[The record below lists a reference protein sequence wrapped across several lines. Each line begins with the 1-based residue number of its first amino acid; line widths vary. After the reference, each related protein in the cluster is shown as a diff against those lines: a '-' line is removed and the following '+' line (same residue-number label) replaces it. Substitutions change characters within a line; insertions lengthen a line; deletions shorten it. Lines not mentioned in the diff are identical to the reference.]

1 MSDTETVSRS
11 AVTAPAAGPAAA
23 KPPRKL
29 NPKIKI
35 ALGQIAVVV
44 VWLGSWQWMSGRL
57 IDPFFTSSPSAIGQ
71 QLLEWFRTGSI
82 WPHLLITLQEF
93 GAGLAI
99 GSVAG
104 VLVGFT
110 LGRLPTTAAVL
121 NPFVTVVY
129 SMPKLALAPLFV
141 LWFGIGFG
149 SKIVLVGLIS
159 FFLVFY
165 NTFTGARDVD
175 PLFIDSLRIMGANRL
190 TIYRRVVMP
199 SAAVW
204 VMTGLRIA
212 VPQAV
217 IGAVVG
223 ELISSNQ
230 GVGYVIANA
239 AAFFNTTG
247 VLAGVALVACVSVI
261 LSQLIIVLER
271 WATRWKQ
278 G

>member
-1 MSDTETVSRS
+1 MSDTETLARP
-11 AVTAPAAGPAAA
+11 AVAGPPAGQR
-23 KPPRKL
+23 PRRRFS
-29 NPKIKI
+29 PKITI
-35 ALGQIAVVV
+35 ALGQIVVV
-44 VWLGSWQWMSGRL
+44 IVWLGSWQLLSGRV
-57 IDPFFTSSPSAIGQ
+57 IDPFFSSSPSAVGD
-71 QLLEWFRTGSI
+71 QLVEWFRTGSI
-82 WPHLLITLQEF
+82 WVHLLITLQEF
-93 GAGLAI
+93 GVGLLV
-99 GSVAG
+99 GSAVG

-110 LGRLPTTAAVL
+110 LGRLPTMAAIL
-121 NPFVTVVY
+121 NPFVTVIY

-165 NTFTGARDVD
+165 NTFTGARDAD
-175 PLFIDSLRIMGANRL
+175 PLYINSLRIMGASRL
-190 TIYRRVVMP
+190 TIYRRVIMP

-230 GVGYVIANA
+230 GIGYIIANA

-247 VLAGVALVACVSVI
+247 VLAGVALVAFVSVV

>member
-1 MSDTETVSRS
+1 MSDTETLAKSVV
-11 AVTAPAAGPAAA
+11 ADPPAGSHPR
-23 KPPRKL
+23 RKL
-29 NPKIKI
+29 SPKVTI
-35 ALGQIAVVV
+35 ALGQIVVV
-44 VWLGSWQWMSGRL
+44 IVWLGSWEWLSGRV
-57 IDPFFTSSPSAIGQ
+57 IDPFFSSSPSAIGQ
-71 QLLEWFRTGSI
+71 QLAEWFSTGSI
-82 WPHLLITLQEF
+82 WVHLLITLQEF
-93 GAGLAI
+93 GAGLLV
-99 GSVAG
+99 GSVVG
-104 VLVGFT
+104 VVVGFT
-110 LGRLPTTAAVL
+110 LGRLPTTAAIL

-175 PLFIDSLRIMGANRL
+175 PLYIDSLRIMGANRL
-190 TIYRRVVMP
+190 TIYRRVIMP

-230 GVGYVIANA
+230 GIGYIIANA
-239 AAFFNTTG
+239 ASFFNTTG
-247 VLAGVALVACVSVI
+247 VLAGVALVAFVSVL
-261 LSQLIIVLER
+261 LSQLIIMVER

>member
-1 MSDTETVSRS
+1 MSETETLPRS
-11 AVTAPAAGPAAA
+11 AVASPPAGP
-23 KPPRKL
+23 PPRRGM
-29 NPKIKI
+29 NPKVKI
-35 ALGQIAVVV
+35 ALGQIAVVI
-44 VWLGSWQWMSGRL
+44 VWLGSWELMSGRV
-57 IDPFFTSSPSAIGQ
+57 IDPFFSSSPSAVGQ
-71 QLLEWFRTGSI
+71 QLMEWFRTGSI

-93 GAGLAI
+93 GVGLFV
-99 GSVAG
+99 GGLAG

-199 SAAVW
+199 SAVVW

-247 VLAGVALVACVSVI
+247 VLAGVALVACVSVV
-261 LSQLIIVLER
+261 LSQMIIMLER